1 MTTENYAENY
11 ALKHSEEIAADS
23 STYVHHMKPVKY
35 LLKGW
40 KVNDQGVFERHCEIV
55 DTYELAEV
63 ALHCMDLRNLD
74 SMKLKID
81 SIEAI

>member
-1 MTTENYAENY
+1 
-11 ALKHSEEIAADS
+11 
-23 STYVHHMKPVKY
+23 MKPVKY

-40 KVNDQGVFERHCEIV
+40 KVNDQGEFERHCEIV
-55 DTYELAEV
+55 DTYALAEV
-63 ALHCMDLRNLD
+63 ALQCMELRNLD

>member
-1 MTTENYAENY
+1 
-11 ALKHSEEIAADS
+11 
-23 STYVHHMKPVKY
+23 MKPVKY

-40 KVNDQGVFERHCEIV
+40 KVNDQGVFERYCETV
-55 DTYELAEV
+55 DTYALAEV
-63 ALHCMDLRNLD
+63 ALQCMELRNLD

>member
-1 MTTENYAENY
+1 
-11 ALKHSEEIAADS
+11 
-23 STYVHHMKPVKY
+23 MKPVKY

-63 ALHCMDLRNLD
+63 ALQCMELRNLD

-81 SIEAI
+81 SIEAV

>member
-1 MTTENYAENY
+1 MVEWSCP
-11 ALKHSEEIAADS
+11 KGQGRFRSKGVI
-23 STYVHHMKPVKY
+23 MKPVKY

-40 KVNDQGVFERHCEIV
+40 KVNDQGEFERHCEIV
-55 DTYELAEV
+55 DTYALAEV
-63 ALHCMDLRNLD
+63 ALQCMELRNLD

>member
-1 MTTENYAENY
+1 MVEWSCP
-11 ALKHSEEIAADS
+11 KGQGRFRSRGVI
-23 STYVHHMKPVKY
+23 MKPVKY

-40 KVNDQGVFERHCEIV
+40 MVNDRGAFERYCEIV

-63 ALHCMDLRNLD
+63 ALQCMELRNHD
-74 SMKLKID
+74 RMKLKID